1 MINKEKL
8 RRAIE
13 DYKKDFG
20 ERFKDEKYK
29 WEAVKHFQDNWDI
42 DAENF
47 SAMLKNA
54 LSKTENLLLSS
65 RWFPKSIIEQFAS
78 KEPETVRKMF
88 IELFDEEQDIYVR
101 IDAFKNKSNEL
112 FLKYG
117 NGVSNHFQDEHAISV
132 YLRHYYPDRYYIFK
146 FGEMKK
152 VASVIDADYTF
163 KKGDYE
169 NNFKNGQKM
178 YEEIRLELLNDSE
191 LADMLFA
198 ELSDDCYQDRGLN
211 ILAGD
216 VGFYIDK
223 FYSEKPIAPE
233 VTDNKS
239 DAQFIRWMKP
249 ILVALKQ
256 INGSGTP
263 REVRDVI
270 IKNENLTVEEVTEVR
285 GKTKVN
291 KFQNDVAFARSYLV
305 KGGYID
311 NSKHGI
317 WSLTDAGW
325 NVDMTDS
332 LASSIFLNNA
342 KELNALR
349 KNKKK
354 YQWVNFYSELADA
367 LLPYKNDRQAL
378 MSILKKIYS
387 EVGMNYP
394 FKERGE
400 TDYDDI
406 CPFTTFSAFNKGI
419 KDKNRIALLK
429 EFATHFLL
437 KEDVPL
443 EFDGIPV
450 TMNLS
455 SSFFA
460 YKENRGEHDIDN
472 LWNLFEKALSYS
484 KDNSE
489 TNRAEFINAYD
500 TVIKQKQVKWNIT
513 MGLYWIRPNTF
524 INLDSTNR
532 AFVQNSANLTDD
544 FAEIFKNLDN
554 GVPSGEEYISMC
566 EQANAEL
573 SSGNYDYNNF
583 PELSY
588 AAWTSFKND
597 SDDDSA
603 EPDDEPAGNENKA
616 YTRDDFLNDVFMDL
630 DEYNRLVGLLEM
642 KYNVILQGAPGVGKT
657 YAAKRLAY
665 SIMGEEDE
673 SRIKFVQFH
682 QSYSYEDFIQGYRPT
697 DNGGFVLKNG
707 VFYDFC
713 HKAENDIDRPYFFII
728 DEINRGNLSKILGEL
743 MMLIEKDHRGERLNL
758 LYSNEEFCVP
768 KNIRII
774 GMMNTAD
781 RSLAMMDYALRRR
794 FAFYSFKPAFENND
808 NNENNENND
817 NNDKNGNKKFEA
829 YINSKHNDK
838 FKALINAVKELN
850 KEIANDDNLGEGFK
864 IGHSYFCTDE
874 DITDEWIN
882 DVIEYEIKPLI
893 SEYWFDEPKKVKK
906 QIHEL
911 KEKINNATDSNGAE
925 Q

>member
-54 LSKTENLLLSS
+54 LSKTGNLLVAS
-65 RWFPKSIIEQFAS
+65 RWFPEGMIEQFATE
-78 KEPETVRKMF
+78 EPETVREMF
-88 IELFDEEQDIYVR
+88 IELFGEEQDIYVR

-112 FLKYG
+112 LLKYG
-117 NGVSNHFQDEHAISV
+117 NGASNHYQDEHAISV
-132 YLRHYYPDRYYIFK
+132 YLRHYYPDRYYIYK

-198 ELSDDCYQDRGLN
+198 ELSDDCYQDRELN

-233 VTDNKS
+233 ATENKS
-239 DAQFIRWMKP
+239 DAQ
-249 ILVALKQ
+249 ILL
-256 INGSGTP
+256 
-263 REVRDVI
+263 
-270 IKNENLTVEEVTEVR
+270 
-285 GKTKVN
+285 
-291 KFQNDVAFARSYLV
+291 
-305 KGGYID
+305 
-311 NSKHGI
+311 
-317 WSLTDAGW
+317 
-325 NVDMTDS
+325 
-332 LASSIFLNNA
+332 
-342 KELNALR
+342 
-349 KNKKK
+349 KKK

-406 CPFTTFSAFNKGI
+406 CPFTTFSAFNKEI

-429 EFATHFLL
+429 QFATHFSL
-437 KEDVPL
+437 KEDVPV
-443 EFDGIPV
+443 EFNGIPF

-484 KDNSE
+484 KDSSE

-532 AFVQNSANLTDD
+532 AFVQNSANLSDD

-597 SDDDSA
+597 SDTDTA
-603 EPDDEPAGNENKA
+603 APDEEPAGNENKA
-616 YTRDDFLNDVFMDL
+616 YTRDDFLNDVFMESK
-630 DEYNRLVGLLEM
+630 EYDRLVGLLEM

-808 NNENNENND
+808 NNENNENNG

-829 YINSKHNDK
+829 YINSKHNYK

-850 KEIANDDNLGEGFK
+850 KKIADDDNLGEGFK

-874 DITDEWIN
+874 DITDEWLN
-882 DVIEYEIKPLI
+882 NVIEYEIKPLI
-893 SEYWFDEPKKVKK
+893 SEYWFDEPEKARNQIDDLKK
-906 QIHEL
+906 
-911 KEKINNATDSNGAE
+911 KINKATDSNGAE

>member
-54 LSKTENLLLSS
+54 LSKTGNLLVAS
-65 RWFPKSIIEQFAS
+65 RWFPEGMIEQFATE
-78 KEPETVRKMF
+78 EPETVREMF

-112 FLKYG
+112 LLKYG
-117 NGVSNHFQDEHAISV
+117 NGASNHYQDEHAISV
-132 YLRHYYPDRYYIFK
+132 YLRHYYPDRYYIYK

-163 KKGDYE
+163 KKGDNE

-198 ELSDDCYQDRGLN
+198 ELSEDCYQDRELN

-233 VTDNKS
+233 AVDNKS
-239 DAQFIRWMKP
+239 DAQ
-249 ILVALKQ
+249 ILL
-256 INGSGTP
+256 
-263 REVRDVI
+263 
-270 IKNENLTVEEVTEVR
+270 
-285 GKTKVN
+285 
-291 KFQNDVAFARSYLV
+291 
-305 KGGYID
+305 
-311 NSKHGI
+311 
-317 WSLTDAGW
+317 
-325 NVDMTDS
+325 
-332 LASSIFLNNA
+332 
-342 KELNALR
+342 
-349 KNKKK
+349 KKK

-429 EFATHFLL
+429 QFATHFSL
-437 KEDVPL
+437 KEDVPV

-484 KDNSE
+484 KDSSE

-532 AFVQNSANLTDD
+532 AFVQNSANLSDD

-597 SDDDSA
+597 SGTDTA
-603 EPDDEPAGNENKA
+603 EPDEEPAGNENKA

-630 DEYNRLVGLLEM
+630 DEYDRLVGLLEM

-682 QSYSYEDFIQGYRPT
+682 QSYSYEDFIQGYRPS
-697 DNGGFVLKNG
+697 DNGFVLKNG

-808 NNENNENND
+808 NNENNENNG

-829 YINSKHNDK
+829 YINSKHNYK

-850 KEIANDDNLGEGFK
+850 KEIADDDNLGEGFK

-874 DITDEWIN
+874 DITDEWLN
-882 DVIEYEIKPLI
+882 NVIEYEIKPLI
-893 SEYWFDEPKKVKK
+893 SEYWFDEPKK
-906 QIHEL
+906 L
-911 KEKINNATDSNGAE
+911 KNK
-925 Q
+925 

>member
-54 LSKTENLLLSS
+54 LSKTENLLVAS
-65 RWFPKSIIEQFAS
+65 RWFPEGMIEQFATE
-78 KEPETVRKMF
+78 EPETVREMF

-112 FLKYG
+112 LLKYG
-117 NGVSNHFQDEHAISV
+117 NGASNHYQDEHAISV
-132 YLRHYYPDRYYIFK
+132 YLRHYYPDRYYIYK

-198 ELSDDCYQDRGLN
+198 ELSDDCYQDRELN

-233 VTDNKS
+233 AVDNKS
-239 DAQFIRWMKP
+239 DAQ
-249 ILVALKQ
+249 ILL
-256 INGSGTP
+256 
-263 REVRDVI
+263 
-270 IKNENLTVEEVTEVR
+270 
-285 GKTKVN
+285 
-291 KFQNDVAFARSYLV
+291 
-305 KGGYID
+305 
-311 NSKHGI
+311 
-317 WSLTDAGW
+317 
-325 NVDMTDS
+325 
-332 LASSIFLNNA
+332 
-342 KELNALR
+342 
-349 KNKKK
+349 KKK

-429 EFATHFLL
+429 QFATHFSL
-437 KEDVPL
+437 KEDVPV
-443 EFDGIPV
+443 EFEGIPV

-484 KDNSE
+484 KDSSE

-532 AFVQNSANLTDD
+532 AFVQNSANLSDD

-597 SDDDSA
+597 SGTDTA
-603 EPDDEPAGNENKA
+603 EPDEEPAGNENKA
-616 YTRDDFLNDVFMDL
+616 YTRDDFLNDVFMESK
-630 DEYNRLVGLLEM
+630 EYDRLVGLLEM

-808 NNENNENND
+808 NNENNENNG

-829 YINSKHNDK
+829 YINSKHNYK

-850 KEIANDDNLGEGFK
+850 KKIADDDNLGEGFK

-874 DITDEWIN
+874 DITDEWLN
-882 DVIEYEIKPLI
+882 NVIEYEIKPLI
-893 SEYWFDEPKKVKK
+893 SEYWFDEPEKARN
-906 QIHEL
+906 QIDEL
-911 KEKINNATDSNGAE
+911 KKKINKATDSNGAE

>member
-54 LSKTENLLLSS
+54 LSKTENLLVAS
-65 RWFPKSIIEQFAS
+65 RWFPEGMIEQFATE
-78 KEPETVRKMF
+78 EPETVREMF

-112 FLKYG
+112 LLKYG
-117 NGVSNHFQDEHAISV
+117 NGASNHYQDEHAISV
-132 YLRHYYPDRYYIFK
+132 YLRHYYPDRYYIYK

-198 ELSDDCYQDRGLN
+198 ELSDDCYQDRELN

-233 VTDNKS
+233 AVDNKS
-239 DAQFIRWMKP
+239 DAQ
-249 ILVALKQ
+249 ILL
-256 INGSGTP
+256 
-263 REVRDVI
+263 
-270 IKNENLTVEEVTEVR
+270 
-285 GKTKVN
+285 
-291 KFQNDVAFARSYLV
+291 
-305 KGGYID
+305 
-311 NSKHGI
+311 
-317 WSLTDAGW
+317 
-325 NVDMTDS
+325 
-332 LASSIFLNNA
+332 
-342 KELNALR
+342 
-349 KNKKK
+349 KKK

-387 EVGMNYP
+387 EVGMNYS
-394 FKERGE
+394 FKEHGE

-429 EFATHFLL
+429 QFATHFSL
-437 KEDVPL
+437 KEDVPV

-455 SSFFA
+455 SNFFA

-484 KDNSE
+484 KDSSE

-532 AFVQNSANLTDD
+532 AFVQNSANLSDD

-566 EQANAEL
+566 EQASAEL

-597 SDDDSA
+597 SDTDTA
-603 EPDDEPAGNENKA
+603 EPDEEPAGNENET
-616 YTRDDFLNDVFMDL
+616 YTKDDFLNDVFMESK
-630 DEYNRLVGLLEM
+630 EYDRLVGLLEM
-642 KYNVILQGAPGVGKT
+642 KYNIILQGAPGVGKT

-665 SIMGEEDE
+665 SIMGEKDE
-673 SRIKFVQFH
+673 NRIKFVQFH
-682 QSYSYEDFIQGYRPT
+682 QSYSYEDFIQGYRPR
-697 DNGGFVLKNG
+697 DNGFVLKNG

-758 LYSNEEFCVP
+758 LYLNEEFCVP

-794 FAFYSFKPAFENND
+794 FAFYSFEPAFENPKFID
-808 NNENNENND
+808 YQES
-817 NNDKNGNKKFEA
+817 KKNKKFS
-829 YINSKHNDK
+829 N
-838 FKALINAVKELN
+838 LIDAVEKLN
-850 KEIANDDNLGEGFK
+850 EEIANDDNLGKGFE

-874 DITDEWIN
+874 DITDEWLN
-882 DVIEYEIKPLI
+882 NVIEYEIKPLI
-893 SEYWFDEPKKVKK
+893 SEYWFDEPEKARNQIDDLKK
-906 QIHEL
+906 I
-911 KEKINNATDSNGAE
+911 INKATDSNGAE

>member
-42 DAENF
+42 EAENF

-54 LSKTENLLLSS
+54 LSKTGNLLVAS
-65 RWFPKSIIEQFAS
+65 RWFPEGMIEQFATE
-78 KEPETVRKMF
+78 EPETVREMF

-112 FLKYG
+112 LLKYG
-117 NGVSNHFQDEHAISV
+117 NGASNHYQDEHAISV
-132 YLRHYYPDRYYIFK
+132 YLRHYYPDRYYIYK

-178 YEEIRLELLNDSE
+178 YEEIRLELLNDSK

-198 ELSDDCYQDRGLN
+198 ELSDDCYQDRELN

-233 VTDNKS
+233 ATENKS
-239 DAQFIRWMKP
+239 DAQ
-249 ILVALKQ
+249 ILL
-256 INGSGTP
+256 
-263 REVRDVI
+263 
-270 IKNENLTVEEVTEVR
+270 
-285 GKTKVN
+285 
-291 KFQNDVAFARSYLV
+291 
-305 KGGYID
+305 
-311 NSKHGI
+311 
-317 WSLTDAGW
+317 
-325 NVDMTDS
+325 
-332 LASSIFLNNA
+332 
-342 KELNALR
+342 
-349 KNKKK
+349 KKK

-429 EFATHFLL
+429 QFATHFSL
-437 KEDVPL
+437 KEDVPV

-484 KDNSE
+484 KDSSE

-532 AFVQNSANLTDD
+532 AFVQNSANLSDD

-603 EPDDEPAGNENKA
+603 ETDEDTTENENEA
-616 YTRDDFLNDVFMDL
+616 YTKDDFLNDVFMESK
-630 DEYNRLVGLLEM
+630 EYDRLVGLLEM

-665 SIMGEEDE
+665 SIMGEKDE
-673 SRIKFVQFH
+673 NRIKFVQFH
-682 QSYSYEDFIQGYRPT
+682 QSYSYEDFIQGYRPSKDEFELVNGAFYKFCKEAEE
-697 DNGGFVLKNG
+697 DN
-707 VFYDFC
+707 
-713 HKAENDIDRPYFFII
+713 ERPYFFII

-794 FAFYSFKPAFENND
+794 FAFYSFKPAF
-808 NNENNENND
+808 
-817 NNDKNGNKKFEA
+817 KNPKFIDYQESKKNKKFS
-829 YINSKHNDK
+829 N
-838 FKALINAVKELN
+838 LIDAVEKLN
-850 KEIANDDNLGEGFK
+850 EEIANDDNLGKGFE

-874 DITDEWIN
+874 DITDEWLN
-882 DVIEYEIKPLI
+882 NVIEYEIKPLI
-893 SEYWFDEPKKVKK
+893 SEYWFDEPEKARN
-906 QIHEL
+906 QIDEL
-911 KEKINNATDSNGAE
+911 KEKINKATDSNGAE

>member
-29 WEAVKHFQDNWDI
+29 WEAVKYFQDNWDI

-54 LSKTENLLLSS
+54 LSKTENLLVSS

-117 NGVSNHFQDEHAISV
+117 NGASNHFQDEHAISV

-223 FYSEKPIAPE
+223 FYSEKPIEPKVVE
-233 VTDNKS
+233 SKS
-239 DAQFIRWMKP
+239 DAQ
-249 ILVALKQ
+249 ILL
-256 INGSGTP
+256 
-263 REVRDVI
+263 
-270 IKNENLTVEEVTEVR
+270 
-285 GKTKVN
+285 
-291 KFQNDVAFARSYLV
+291 
-305 KGGYID
+305 
-311 NSKHGI
+311 
-317 WSLTDAGW
+317 
-325 NVDMTDS
+325 
-332 LASSIFLNNA
+332 
-342 KELNALR
+342 
-349 KNKKK
+349 KKK

-367 LLPYKNDRQAL
+367 LLPYKNDRHAL

-387 EVGMNYP
+387 EIGMNYP

-429 EFATHFLL
+429 QFATHFSL
-437 KEDVPL
+437 KEDVPV

-484 KDNSE
+484 KDSSE

-532 AFVQNSANLTDD
+532 AFVQNSANLSDD

-566 EQANAEL
+566 EQASVEL

-597 SDDDSA
+597 SDTDTA
-603 EPDDEPAGNENKA
+603 EPDEEPAGNENKA

-630 DEYNRLVGLLEM
+630 DEYKRLVGLLEM

-673 SRIKFVQFH
+673 RRIKFVQFH
-682 QSYSYEDFIQGYRPT
+682 QSYSYEDFIQGYRPN
-697 DNGGFVLKNG
+697 DNDNRFVLKNG

-808 NNENNENND
+808 NNENNENNG

-874 DITDEWIN
+874 DITDEWLDN
-882 DVIEYEIKPLI
+882 VIEYEIKPLI
-893 SEYWFDEPKKVKK
+893 SEYWFDEPEKARN
-906 QIHEL
+906 QIDEL
-911 KEKINNATDSNGAE
+911 KKKINKATDSNGAE

>member
-54 LSKTENLLLSS
+54 LSKTENLLVSN

-117 NGVSNHFQDEHAISV
+117 NGASNHFQDEHAISV

-239 DAQFIRWMKP
+239 DAQ
-249 ILVALKQ
+249 AL
-256 INGSGTP
+256 
-263 REVRDVI
+263 
-270 IKNENLTVEEVTEVR
+270 L
-285 GKTKVN
+285 
-291 KFQNDVAFARSYLV
+291 
-305 KGGYID
+305 
-311 NSKHGI
+311 
-317 WSLTDAGW
+317 
-325 NVDMTDS
+325 
-332 LASSIFLNNA
+332 
-342 KELNALR
+342 
-349 KNKKK
+349 KKK

-387 EVGMNYP
+387 EIGMNYP

-429 EFATHFLL
+429 QFATHFLL

-472 LWNLFEKALSYS
+472 LWTLFEKALSYS

-489 TNRAEFINAYD
+489 TNRTEFIKAYD

-583 PELSY
+583 PELSC
-588 AAWTSFKND
+588 AAWTSLKND
-597 SDDDSA
+597 SDADAA
-603 EPDDEPAGNENKA
+603 ELDEDTAENENEA
-616 YTRDDFLNDVFMDL
+616 YTKDDFLNDVFMESK
-630 DEYNRLVGLLEM
+630 EYDRLVGLLEM

-665 SIMGEEDE
+665 SIMGEKDE
-673 SRIKFVQFH
+673 NRIKFVQFH
-682 QSYSYEDFIQGYRPT
+682 QSYSYEDFIQGYRPN
-697 DNGGFVLKNG
+697 DNDNRFVLKNG

-808 NNENNENND
+808 NNENNENNG

-874 DITDEWIN
+874 DITDDWLN
-882 DVIEYEIKPLI
+882 NVIEYEIKPLI
-893 SEYWFDEPKKVKK
+893 SEYWFDEPKKAKK
-906 QIHEL
+906 QIDEL
-911 KEKINNATDSNGAE
+911 KKKTNKTAESNGAE

>member
-54 LSKTENLLLSS
+54 LSKTENLLVAS
-65 RWFPKSIIEQFAS
+65 RWFPEGMIEQFATE
-78 KEPETVRKMF
+78 EPETVREMF

-112 FLKYG
+112 LLKYG
-117 NGVSNHFQDEHAISV
+117 NGASNHYQDEHAISV
-132 YLRHYYPDRYYIFK
+132 YLRHYYPDRYYIYK

-178 YEEIRLELLNDSE
+178 YEEIRLKLLNDSE

-223 FYSEKPIAPE
+223 FYSEKTIAPE
-233 VTDNKS
+233 ATENKS
-239 DAQFIRWMKP
+239 DAQ
-249 ILVALKQ
+249 ILL
-256 INGSGTP
+256 
-263 REVRDVI
+263 
-270 IKNENLTVEEVTEVR
+270 
-285 GKTKVN
+285 
-291 KFQNDVAFARSYLV
+291 
-305 KGGYID
+305 
-311 NSKHGI
+311 
-317 WSLTDAGW
+317 
-325 NVDMTDS
+325 
-332 LASSIFLNNA
+332 
-342 KELNALR
+342 
-349 KNKKK
+349 KKK

-406 CPFTTFSAFNKGI
+406 CPFTTFSAFNKEI

-429 EFATHFLL
+429 QFATHFSL
-437 KEDVPL
+437 KEDVPV
-443 EFDGIPV
+443 EFNGIPF

-484 KDNSE
+484 KDSSE

-532 AFVQNSANLTDD
+532 AFVQNSANLSDD

-597 SDDDSA
+597 SDDDTA
-603 EPDDEPAGNENKA
+603 EPDEEPAGNENKA

-630 DEYNRLVGLLEM
+630 DEYKRLVGLLEM

-682 QSYSYEDFIQGYRPT
+682 QSYSYEDFIQGYRPS
-697 DNGGFVLKNG
+697 DNGFVLKNG

-808 NNENNENND
+808 NNENNENNG

-829 YINSKHNDK
+829 YINSKHNYK

-850 KEIANDDNLGEGFK
+850 KEIADDDNLGEGFK

-874 DITDEWIN
+874 DITDEWLN
-882 DVIEYEIKPLI
+882 NVIEYEIKPLI

-906 QIHEL
+906 QIDEL
-911 KEKINNATDSNGAE
+911 KEKINKATDSNGAE

>member
-29 WEAVKHFQDNWDI
+29 WEAVKYFQDNWDI

-54 LSKTENLLLSS
+54 LSKTENLLVAS
-65 RWFPKSIIEQFAS
+65 RWFPEGMIEQFATE
-78 KEPETVRKMF
+78 EPGTVREMF

-112 FLKYG
+112 LLKYG
-117 NGVSNHFQDEHAISV
+117 NGASNHYQDEHAISV
-132 YLRHYYPDRYYIFK
+132 YLRHYYPDRYYIYK

-198 ELSDDCYQDRGLN
+198 ELSDDCYQDRELN

-233 VTDNKS
+233 ATENKS
-239 DAQFIRWMKP
+239 DAQ
-249 ILVALKQ
+249 ILL
-256 INGSGTP
+256 
-263 REVRDVI
+263 
-270 IKNENLTVEEVTEVR
+270 
-285 GKTKVN
+285 
-291 KFQNDVAFARSYLV
+291 
-305 KGGYID
+305 
-311 NSKHGI
+311 
-317 WSLTDAGW
+317 
-325 NVDMTDS
+325 
-332 LASSIFLNNA
+332 
-342 KELNALR
+342 
-349 KNKKK
+349 KKK

-367 LLPYKNDRQAL
+367 LLSYKNDRQAL

-429 EFATHFLL
+429 QFATHFSL
-437 KEDVPL
+437 KEDVPV

-484 KDNSE
+484 KDSSE

-532 AFVQNSANLTDD
+532 AFVQNSANLSDD

-603 EPDDEPAGNENKA
+603 ETDEDTTENENEA
-616 YTRDDFLNDVFMDL
+616 YTKDDFLNDVFIESK
-630 DEYNRLVGLLEM
+630 EYDRLVGLLEM

-665 SIMGEEDE
+665 SIMGEKDE
-673 SRIKFVQFH
+673 NRIKFVQFH
-682 QSYSYEDFIQGYRPT
+682 QSYSYEDFIQGYRPR
-697 DNGGFVLKNG
+697 DNGFDLKNG

-758 LYSNEEFCVP
+758 LYLNEEFCVP

-794 FAFYSFKPAFENND
+794 FAFYSFEPAF
-808 NNENNENND
+808 
-817 NNDKNGNKKFEA
+817 KNPKFIDYQESKKNKKFS
-829 YINSKHNDK
+829 N
-838 FKALINAVKELN
+838 LIDAVEKLN
-850 KEIANDDNLGEGFK
+850 EEIANDDNLGKGFE

-874 DITDEWIN
+874 DITDEWLN
-882 DVIEYEIKPLI
+882 NVIEYEIKPLI
-893 SEYWFDEPKKVKK
+893 SEYWFDEPEKARNQIDDLKKT
-906 QIHEL
+906 
-911 KEKINNATDSNGAE
+911 INKATDSNGAE

>member
-29 WEAVKHFQDNWDI
+29 WEAVKYFQDNWDI

-54 LSKTENLLLSS
+54 LSKTENLLVTS
-65 RWFPKSIIEQFAS
+65 RWFPEGMIEQFATE
-78 KEPETVRKMF
+78 EPGTVREMF

-112 FLKYG
+112 LLKYG
-117 NGVSNHFQDEHAISV
+117 NGASNHYQDEHAISV
-132 YLRHYYPDRYYIFK
+132 YLRHYYPDRYYIYK

-198 ELSDDCYQDRGLN
+198 ELSDDCYQDRELN

-233 VTDNKS
+233 ATENKS
-239 DAQFIRWMKP
+239 DAQ
-249 ILVALKQ
+249 ILL
-256 INGSGTP
+256 
-263 REVRDVI
+263 
-270 IKNENLTVEEVTEVR
+270 
-285 GKTKVN
+285 
-291 KFQNDVAFARSYLV
+291 
-305 KGGYID
+305 
-311 NSKHGI
+311 
-317 WSLTDAGW
+317 
-325 NVDMTDS
+325 
-332 LASSIFLNNA
+332 
-342 KELNALR
+342 
-349 KNKKK
+349 KKK

-367 LLPYKNDRQAL
+367 LLSYKNDRQAL

-429 EFATHFLL
+429 QFATHFSL
-437 KEDVPL
+437 KEDVPV

-484 KDNSE
+484 KDSSE

-532 AFVQNSANLTDD
+532 AFVQNSANLSDD

-603 EPDDEPAGNENKA
+603 ETDEDTTENENEA
-616 YTRDDFLNDVFMDL
+616 YTKDDFLNDVFMESK
-630 DEYNRLVGLLEM
+630 EYDRLVGLLEM

-665 SIMGEEDE
+665 SIMGEKDE
-673 SRIKFVQFH
+673 NRIKFVQFH
-682 QSYSYEDFIQGYRPT
+682 QSYSYEDFIQGYRPR
-697 DNGGFVLKNG
+697 DNGFDLKNG

-758 LYSNEEFCVP
+758 LYLNEEFCVP

-794 FAFYSFKPAFENND
+794 FAFYSFEPAF
-808 NNENNENND
+808 
-817 NNDKNGNKKFEA
+817 KNPKFIDYQESKKNKKFS
-829 YINSKHNDK
+829 N
-838 FKALINAVKELN
+838 LIDAVEKLN
-850 KEIANDDNLGEGFK
+850 EEIANDDNLGKGFE

-874 DITDEWIN
+874 DITDEWLN
-882 DVIEYEIKPLI
+882 NVIEYEIKPLI
-893 SEYWFDEPKKVKK
+893 SEYWFDEPEKARNQIDDLKKT
-906 QIHEL
+906 
-911 KEKINNATDSNGAE
+911 INKATDSNGAE

>member
-29 WEAVKHFQDNWDI
+29 WEAVKYFQDNWDI

-54 LSKTENLLLSS
+54 LSKTENLLVSS

-117 NGVSNHFQDEHAISV
+117 NGASNHFQDEHAISV

-233 VTDNKS
+233 ATENKS
-239 DAQFIRWMKP
+239 DAQ
-249 ILVALKQ
+249 ILL
-256 INGSGTP
+256 
-263 REVRDVI
+263 
-270 IKNENLTVEEVTEVR
+270 
-285 GKTKVN
+285 
-291 KFQNDVAFARSYLV
+291 
-305 KGGYID
+305 
-311 NSKHGI
+311 
-317 WSLTDAGW
+317 
-325 NVDMTDS
+325 
-332 LASSIFLNNA
+332 
-342 KELNALR
+342 
-349 KNKKK
+349 KKK

-367 LLPYKNDRQAL
+367 LLPYKNDRHAL

-394 FKERGE
+394 FKEHGE

-429 EFATHFLL
+429 GFANYFSL

-532 AFVQNSANLTDD
+532 AFVQNSANLSDD

-603 EPDDEPAGNENKA
+603 ETDEDTTENENEA
-616 YTRDDFLNDVFMDL
+616 YTRDDFLNDVFMESK
-630 DEYNRLVGLLEM
+630 EYDRLVGLLEM

-665 SIMGEEDE
+665 SIMGEKDE
-673 SRIKFVQFH
+673 NRIKFVQFH
-682 QSYSYEDFIQGYRPT
+682 QSYSYEDFIQGYRPN
-697 DNGGFVLKNG
+697 DNDNRFVLKNG

-713 HKAENDIDRPYFFII
+713 HRAENDIDRPYFFII

-808 NNENNENND
+808 NNENNENNG

-850 KEIANDDNLGEGFK
+850 KEIADDDNLGEGFK

>member
-54 LSKTENLLLSS
+54 LSKTENLLVAS
-65 RWFPKSIIEQFAS
+65 RWFPEGMIEQFATE
-78 KEPETVRKMF
+78 EPETVREMF

-112 FLKYG
+112 LLKYG
-117 NGVSNHFQDEHAISV
+117 NGTSNHYQDEHAISV
-132 YLRHYYPDRYYIFK
+132 YLRHYYPDRYYIYK

-198 ELSDDCYQDRGLN
+198 ELSDDCYQDRELN

-233 VTDNKS
+233 AVDNKS
-239 DAQFIRWMKP
+239 DAQ
-249 ILVALKQ
+249 ILL
-256 INGSGTP
+256 
-263 REVRDVI
+263 
-270 IKNENLTVEEVTEVR
+270 
-285 GKTKVN
+285 
-291 KFQNDVAFARSYLV
+291 
-305 KGGYID
+305 
-311 NSKHGI
+311 
-317 WSLTDAGW
+317 
-325 NVDMTDS
+325 
-332 LASSIFLNNA
+332 
-342 KELNALR
+342 
-349 KNKKK
+349 KKK

-387 EVGMNYP
+387 EGGMNYP

-406 CPFTTFSAFNKGI
+406 CPFTTFSTFNKGI

-429 EFATHFLL
+429 QFATHFSL
-437 KEDVPL
+437 KEDVPV

-484 KDNSE
+484 KDSSE

-532 AFVQNSANLTDD
+532 AFVQNSANLSDD

-566 EQANAEL
+566 EQASAEL

-597 SDDDSA
+597 SGTDTA
-603 EPDDEPAGNENKA
+603 EPDEEPAGNENKA

-630 DEYNRLVGLLEM
+630 DEYKRLVGLLEM

-665 SIMGEEDE
+665 SIMGEKDE
-673 SRIKFVQFH
+673 NRIKFVQFH
-682 QSYSYEDFIQGYRPT
+682 QSYSYEDFIQGYRPN
-697 DNGGFVLKNG
+697 DNDNRFVLKNG

-713 HKAENDIDRPYFFII
+713 HRAENDIDRPYFFII

-794 FAFYSFKPAFENND
+794 FAFYSFKPAFENPKFID
-808 NNENNENND
+808 YQES
-817 NNDKNGNKKFEA
+817 KKNKKFS
-829 YINSKHNDK
+829 N
-838 FKALINAVKELN
+838 LIDAVEKLN
-850 KEIANDDNLGEGFK
+850 EEIANDDNLGKGFE

-874 DITDEWIN
+874 DITDEWLN
-882 DVIEYEIKPLI
+882 NVIEYEIKPLI
-893 SEYWFDEPKKVKK
+893 SEYWFDEPEKARN
-906 QIHEL
+906 QIDEL
-911 KEKINNATDSNGAE
+911 KKKINKATDSNGAE

>member
-54 LSKTENLLLSS
+54 LSKTENLLVAS
-65 RWFPKSIIEQFAS
+65 RWFPEGMIEQFATE
-78 KEPETVRKMF
+78 EPETIREMF

-112 FLKYG
+112 LLKYG
-117 NGVSNHFQDEHAISV
+117 NGASNHYQDEHAISV
-132 YLRHYYPDRYYIFK
+132 YLRHYYPDRYYIYK

-198 ELSDDCYQDRGLN
+198 ELSDDCYQDRELN

-233 VTDNKS
+233 AVDNKS
-239 DAQFIRWMKP
+239 DAQ
-249 ILVALKQ
+249 ILL
-256 INGSGTP
+256 
-263 REVRDVI
+263 
-270 IKNENLTVEEVTEVR
+270 
-285 GKTKVN
+285 
-291 KFQNDVAFARSYLV
+291 
-305 KGGYID
+305 
-311 NSKHGI
+311 
-317 WSLTDAGW
+317 
-325 NVDMTDS
+325 
-332 LASSIFLNNA
+332 
-342 KELNALR
+342 
-349 KNKKK
+349 KKK

-367 LLPYKNDRQAL
+367 LLSYKNDRQAL

-429 EFATHFLL
+429 QFATHFSL
-437 KEDVPL
+437 KEDVPV

-484 KDNSE
+484 KDSSE

-532 AFVQNSANLTDD
+532 AFVQNSANLSDD

-597 SDDDSA
+597 SCTDTA
-603 EPDDEPAGNENKA
+603 EPDEEPAGNENKA

-682 QSYSYEDFIQGYRPT
+682 QSYSYEDFIQGYRPSKDEFELVNGAFYKFCKEAEE
-697 DNGGFVLKNG
+697 DN
-707 VFYDFC
+707 
-713 HKAENDIDRPYFFII
+713 ERPYFFII

-794 FAFYSFKPAFENND
+794 FAFYSFKPAF
-808 NNENNENND
+808 
-817 NNDKNGNKKFEA
+817 KNPKFIDYQESKKNKKFS
-829 YINSKHNDK
+829 N
-838 FKALINAVKELN
+838 LIDAVEKLN
-850 KEIANDDNLGEGFK
+850 EEIANDDNLGKGFE

-874 DITDEWIN
+874 DITDEWLN
-882 DVIEYEIKPLI
+882 NVIEYEIKPLI
-893 SEYWFDEPKKVKK
+893 SEYWFDEPEKARN
-906 QIHEL
+906 QIDEL
-911 KEKINNATDSNGAE
+911 KKKINKATDSNGAE

>member
-8 RRAIE
+8 KRAIE

-54 LSKTENLLLSS
+54 LSKTENLLVAS
-65 RWFPKSIIEQFAS
+65 RWFPEGMIEQFATE
-78 KEPETVRKMF
+78 EPETVREMF

-112 FLKYG
+112 LLKYG
-117 NGVSNHFQDEHAISV
+117 NGASNHYQDEHAISV
-132 YLRHYYPDRYYIFK
+132 YLRHYYPDRYYIYK

-198 ELSDDCYQDRGLN
+198 ELSDDCYQDRELN

-233 VTDNKS
+233 AVDNKS
-239 DAQFIRWMKP
+239 DAQ
-249 ILVALKQ
+249 ILL
-256 INGSGTP
+256 
-263 REVRDVI
+263 
-270 IKNENLTVEEVTEVR
+270 
-285 GKTKVN
+285 
-291 KFQNDVAFARSYLV
+291 
-305 KGGYID
+305 
-311 NSKHGI
+311 
-317 WSLTDAGW
+317 
-325 NVDMTDS
+325 
-332 LASSIFLNNA
+332 
-342 KELNALR
+342 
-349 KNKKK
+349 KKK

-429 EFATHFLL
+429 QFATHFSL
-437 KEDVPL
+437 KEDVPV

-484 KDNSE
+484 KDSSE

-532 AFVQNSANLTDD
+532 AFVQNSANLSDD

-554 GVPSGEEYISMC
+554 VVPSGEEYISMC

-597 SDDDSA
+597 SGTDTA
-603 EPDDEPAGNENKA
+603 EPDEEPAGNENKA

-630 DEYNRLVGLLEM
+630 DEYKRLVGLLEM

-682 QSYSYEDFIQGYRPT
+682 QSYSYEDFIQGYRPS
-697 DNGGFVLKNG
+697 DNGFVLKNG

-713 HKAENDIDRPYFFII
+713 HKAEKDIDRPYFFII

-808 NNENNENND
+808 NNENNENNG

-829 YINSKHNDK
+829 YINSKHNYK

-850 KEIANDDNLGEGFK
+850 KKIADDDNLGEGFK

-874 DITDEWIN
+874 DITDEWLN
-882 DVIEYEIKPLI
+882 NVIEYEIKPLI
-893 SEYWFDEPKKVKK
+893 SEYWFDEPEKARNQIDDLKK
-906 QIHEL
+906 I
-911 KEKINNATDSNGAE
+911 INKATDSNGAE